1 MMTAIPYRLE
11 VRGTNEEA
19 PMRKFRKIGIILGL
33 ICFVCVLTNAGAKAQ
48 TIYFGV
54 HNIALKSGESAELGQ
69 VYYIGETCKSLLKA
83 TPEVEI
89 LDGPPGVSV
98 AIREEMVVPRS
109 VGCAQPVPGG
119 KLIITANEVEEY
131 GRARMVLR
139 VKLKTS
145 LGDRQYSRDVN
156 LSLIP

>member
-1 MMTAIPYRLE
+1 
-11 VRGTNEEA
+11 
-19 PMRKFRKIGIILGL
+19 MRKFQKAGIIVGL
-33 ICFVCVLTNAGAKAQ
+33 CCLACLFINAGAKGQ

-69 VYYIGETCKSLLKA
+69 VYYIGATCKYLLKS

-89 LDGPPGVSV
+89 LDGPPGITA

-109 VGCAQPVPGG
+109 VGCAKPVPGG
-119 KLIITANEVEEY
+119 KLIITAKEIEDY
-131 GRARMVLR
+131 GRARLVLR
-139 VKLKTS
+139 IKLKTS